1 MVPENPSVISRRAME
16 FELQGDERV
25 SHAVIRGVGVVEN
38 TRLDDLPPLYETLDP
53 DALDTIVSS
62 DAGVSAFTGTISF
75 PYSNSV
81 VVVQCRSPVRIS
93 ITPSRDGEWK

>member
-1 MVPENPSVISRRAME
+1 ME

-53 DALDTIVSS
+53 DALNALVSPA
-62 DAGVSAFTGTISF
+62 AGVSAFTGTISF
-75 PYSNSV
+75 PDSNSV
-81 VVVQCRSPVRIS
+81 VVVQCRSPINIS
-93 ITPSRDGEWK
+93 ITPSRDDELK

>member
-1 MVPENPSVISRRAME
+1 MLPENASVIIRRAME

-38 TRLDDLPPLYETLDP
+38 TRLDELPPLYEAIDP
-53 DALDTIVSS
+53 DALDAIVSPA
-62 DAGVSAFTGTISF
+62 AGVSEFTGTISF

-81 VVVQCRSPVRIS
+81 VAVQCRSPVSIS
-93 ITPSRDGEWK
+93 ITPSRDGE